1 MWKNSMS
8 SIHTCLKTNSTHIKI
23 TVRNTIFRITMKNE
37 TKLHK
42 ISETSYLQQI
52 TIIPGSIFAKKN

>member
-1 MWKNSMS
+1 
-8 SIHTCLKTNSTHIKI
+8 
-23 TVRNTIFRITMKNE
+23 MKNE